1 MNDLRVQ
8 KFLTSVSREEETQ
21 NLAPTHRHSLFQLAI
36 QDTPHTSQLVTAQ
49 ETNTAI
55 QEKLLEYRLVDIVHY
70 MNGRP
75 ERDHVYGMEDLP
87 DITALPISKLNN
99 IQTLFRETSQ
109 EFKTFLATCDT
120 SEVFAPSSNTT
131 RSLFNSLGITNVSQK
146 VLKILKN
153 IQSAGFCLSYA
164 LDEGN
169 FHLPN
174 TTKDL
179 FDYFSSS
186 AVPTETEAQIWNAMD
201 STTLGSELL
210 GPLQIAM
217 LVSPIALLIPR
228 NFKTIPSRGK
238 LDQVWRGVRSWP
250 KPPEAVAAERIMWKT
265 VFNVARGVP
274 VRESIT
280 QAFKSIA
287 MIDLSRAVG
296 WLTNRP
302 QVVKTTT
309 AASRPQI
316 LGSGQ
321 QSSQVQ
327 VQSTDRPI
335 GVYPVNDQ
343 QSNGSP
349 RGDEPATPVEK
360 GGSNVR
366 DDTSGDRS
374 GDQRPE
380 EDVSRAKDA
389 ALAAN
394 TPLQP
399 IINNPV
405 DGQRDVGDEEQAQPG
420 AGGIDQGG
428 KGQDKGDEADA
439 QEDEEGSQVAKTV
452 GDPCAEEGQGGDKGS
467 AGSCLEREE
476 RRREHEEQGPA
487 DKATGEGDKR
497 GADVGDKGSASRT
510 SGYNSEGGD
519 QPDRSEDEPEIGND
533 KREPDGEQGK
543 GESDTQGSGGGE
555 GTATPRTPENS
566 NLPDASPATPADG
579 GRGADK

>member
-1 MNDLRVQ
+1 
-8 KFLTSVSREEETQ
+8 
-21 NLAPTHRHSLFQLAI
+21 
-36 QDTPHTSQLVTAQ
+36 
-49 ETNTAI
+49 
-55 QEKLLEYRLVDIVHY
+55 
-70 MNGRP
+70 
-75 ERDHVYGMEDLP
+75 
-87 DITALPISKLNN
+87 
-99 IQTLFRETSQ
+99 
-109 EFKTFLATCDT
+109 
-120 SEVFAPSSNTT
+120 
-131 RSLFNSLGITNVSQK
+131 
-146 VLKILKN
+146 
-153 IQSAGFCLSYA
+153 
-164 LDEGN
+164 
-169 FHLPN
+169 
-174 TTKDL
+174 
-179 FDYFSSS
+179 
-186 AVPTETEAQIWNAMD
+186 MD

-274 VRESIT
+274 VRDE
-280 QAFKSIA
+280 
-287 MIDLSRAVG
+287 
-296 WLTNRP
+296 
-302 QVVKTTT
+302 VVKTTT

-399 IINNPV
+399 IIDNPV

-467 AGSCLEREE
+467 AG
-476 RRREHEEQGPA
+476 
-487 DKATGEGDKR
+487 
-497 GADVGDKGSASRT
+497 
-510 SGYNSEGGD
+510 
-519 QPDRSEDEPEIGND
+519 
-533 KREPDGEQGK
+533 
-543 GESDTQGSGGGE
+543 
-555 GTATPRTPENS
+555 
-566 NLPDASPATPADG
+566 
-579 GRGADK
+579 